1 MCLAFFSAPL
11 HAGFCRPSGCP
22 NKYKRKRN
30 TAGICRVFAFFRNFL
45 SPVRAFLLAQAMKK
59 KDKRQT
65 AGRHPAEAGAH
76 GQTPGRHPAEAGA
89 DGRQT
94 RGRHPA
100 EAAAHGQTPGRS
112 NGQRADT
119 RQKQRPADRHPPEA
133 AAHGQPPG
141 RSSGQRTDTRQK
153 QRFTGNHPA
162 EAAASGQTPGRSS
175 GQRADIR
182 KTGGRSD
189 SNSGIQAADTK
200 QTGGGS
206 GSDNFPPN
214 LKNRSAACLLPVR
227 RLHRLFAVVC
237 CFCALP
243 AGLLCLHKKW
253 GTCLLRIPVSDIGRQ
268 RRTWQQHAGL
278 RPTRPM
284 GDVVRRLGEEM
295 GTRSPCDQEA
305 DWFGGANF
313 CRLPWA
319 YTPTPEATG
328 LDKAFRD
335 VSAVALRRGW

>member
-59 KDKRQT
+59 KTSGRQPADT
-65 AGRHPAEAGAH
+65 QQKQGPTGRHPADTQQKQGQTDGRPAADTQQKQRPTGRHPAEATAS
-76 GQTPGRHPAEAGA
+76 GQT
-89 DGRQT
+89 
-94 RGRHPA
+94 
-100 EAAAHGQTPGRS
+100 
-112 NGQRADT
+112 
-119 RQKQRPADRHPPEA
+119 
-133 AAHGQPPG
+133 PG